1 MIVRIATCRPY
12 HAQTIGQ
19 SVLRMPD
26 GRSAFKVYYISV
38 IGRDKPEVFEWQH
51 CPRTREDFEK
61 TFLAGSHEGIGFV
74 IAFPHVTKIFRFS
87 PAMETIMDVREFHTE
102 GMRQMDCSREDGY
115 HEFACYAEAAIAADE
130 YRAWARAAT
139 VEEYLAFRSPAADFP
154 VASNTK
160 LAAYW
165 KGVQ

>member
-1 MIVRIATCRPY
+1 MTMQIATCRPY
-12 HAQTIGQ
+12 HAQIVGQ

-26 GRSAFKVYYISV
+26 GRSVFKVYYISV

-102 GMRQMDCSREDGY
+102 GMRQMGCAREDGY

-139 VEEYLAFRSPAADFP
+139 VEEYLAFRSTAADFP

-160 LAAYW
+160 MAAYW
-165 KGVQ
+165 DGVR

>member
-1 MIVRIATCRPY
+1 MQIATCRPY
-12 HAQTIGQ
+12 HAQTAGQ
-19 SVLRMPD
+19 SLLRMSD
-26 GRSAFKVYYISV
+26 SRSIFKVYYISV
-38 IGRDKPEVFEWQH
+38 IGRDKPELYEWQH
-51 CPRTREDFEK
+51 SPRNRDHFEK

-87 PAMETIMDVREFHTE
+87 PAMETVMDVREFHTE
-102 GMRQMDCSREDGY
+102 DMRQMDCSREDGY

-130 YRAWARAAT
+130 YRAWARATA
-139 VEEYLAFRSPAADFP
+139 VEEYLAFRSTAADFP

-165 KGVQ
+165 QRTR